1 MTVLD
6 KGSQNPRIQ
15 CGECG
20 RWMRLFGY
28 RLEAVGGKLKQVEF
42 QRFHGS
48 CDVTGGDH
56 PCGQEVCA
64 VCCPTKC
71 AARSPEETSK

>member
-6 KGSQNPRIQ
+6 IGSDNPRIQ

-20 RWMRLFGY
+20 RWMRLHGK
-28 RLEAVGGKLKQVEF
+28 RMEAVGGKLKEVSF

-48 CDVTGGDH
+48 CEVTQGDH
-56 PCGQEVCA
+56 PCGQDVCA
-64 VCCPTKC
+64 VCCPEKC
-71 AARSPEETSK
+71 RKRAEG